1 MCVFGRGKR
10 RGWICNTFEANFAI
24 KFGSLSSIALFADRF
39 PSHNQQS
46 KVHVFVVVVVA
57 VVLIS
62 CKAQNLCKQFF
73 KQKLRFS
80 CLGARGEGGG
90 RDRGDSRVEYL
101 YCDFLLAGL
110 ARHVSCISLSLSLSL
125 PFLSLQNLIFPRRFA
140 CLQYQHFFVNTHSEH
155 KEEQVCL

>member
-1 MCVFGRGKR
+1 MFLGGGRGEGGR
-10 RGWICNTFEANFAI
+10 ERFCNTFEANFAL
-24 KFGSLSSIALFADRF
+24 KFGSLSSLALFADRF

-46 KVHVFVVVVVA
+46 KVHVFVVVVV

-101 YCDFLLAGL
+101 
-110 ARHVSCISLSLSLSL
+110 
-125 PFLSLQNLIFPRRFA
+125 
-140 CLQYQHFFVNTHSEH
+140 
-155 KEEQVCL
+155 